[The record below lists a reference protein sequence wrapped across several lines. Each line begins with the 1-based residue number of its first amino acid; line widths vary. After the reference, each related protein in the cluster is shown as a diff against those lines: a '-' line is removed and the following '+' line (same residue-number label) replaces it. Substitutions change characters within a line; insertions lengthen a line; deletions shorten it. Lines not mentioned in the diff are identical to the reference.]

1 MAAPQPK
8 PENVLFGD
16 WGAFFFNY
24 GETDELPVGAT
35 QGGGSFKYEPEFK
48 EIEYDGSPGDTMGM
62 KRITKSK
69 TQISFKTLEFLDKD
83 KIKNFIAGLKV
94 SEETVTKDGK
104 TIKYDVIEAT
114 ERLTK
119 DSYLKNVAWVGETL
133 GGDIVEIIVYNALS
147 DGSLELGFEN
157 ESEVVPEVIFTGH
170 RDPENIR
177 KVPWKKRILTA
188 TEAAKLIPAD

>member
-1 MAAPQPK
+1 
-8 PENVLFGD
+8 
-16 WGAFFFNY
+16 
-24 GETDELPVGAT
+24 
-35 QGGGSFKYEPEFK
+35 
-48 EIEYDGSPGDTMGM
+48 
-62 KRITKSK
+62 
-69 TQISFKTLEFLDKD
+69 
-83 KIKNFIAGLKV
+83 GLKV

-157 ESEVVPEVIFTGH
+157 ESEVVPEVTFTGH

-188 TEAAKLIPAD
+188 TEAAKLIPAG